1 MVVWIEIPCFP
12 DIQDISPVTTCV
24 VVWIEIG
31 TLTISAGRLIVTTCV
46 VVWIEILLPL
56 SPGPRP

>member
-24 VVWIEIG
+24 VVWIEIN
-31 TLTISAGRLIVTTCV
+31 LAGLSLHLSTVTTCV